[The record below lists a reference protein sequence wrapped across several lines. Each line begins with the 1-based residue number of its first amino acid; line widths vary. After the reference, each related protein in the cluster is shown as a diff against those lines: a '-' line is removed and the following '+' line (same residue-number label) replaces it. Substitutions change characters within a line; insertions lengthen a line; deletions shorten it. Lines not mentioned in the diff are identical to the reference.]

1 MAGKPKTGLDYAGWS
16 VNLFDG
22 DTKIDKLLDA
32 QGWTGFGIY
41 FYLCQMAYKFD
52 GYFYRWA
59 YDDSAST
66 ARRMGGGIGSGTVEE
81 TVRYCLQIGLFDQG
95 LFDGWGILTSRGIQ
109 RRFYAAIQERRRK
122 AVISDYWLLND
133 EESRGLEKC
142 ASYENAPPANEHLPP
157 ADGHLPQA
165 NAYKSKVKE
174 SKGEEVRAC
183 ARKDP
188 DIAHVFGYYFDHICP
203 QMTQRAADELKAYIS
218 AMGPECCIRGMDEA
232 IEGGVLTWKYVK
244 GVLDA
249 KRKQGVKSMED
260 WDELEKRRNQ
270 TEPPTAPPRP
280 AKRYQTVEIDGKL
293 VDVEVKA

>member
-1 MAGKPKTGLDYAGWS
+1 MP
-16 VNLFDG
+16 
-22 DTKIDKLLDA
+22 
-32 QGWTGFGIY
+32 
-41 FYLCQMAYKFD
+41 
-52 GYFYRWA
+52 
-59 YDDSAST
+59 
-66 ARRMGGGIGSGTVEE
+66 
-81 TVRYCLQIGLFDQG
+81 IGLFDQG

-142 ASYENAPPANEHLPP
+142 ASYENTPPANEHLPP
-157 ADGHLPQA
+157 ADGHFPPA
-165 NAYKSKVKE
+165 NAYKSKGKE

-249 KRKQGVKSMED
+249 KRRAWMTGTSWRSGEIRQTNLQLRRALQRDIRRLRSMGS
-260 WDELEKRRNQ
+260 W
-270 TEPPTAPPRP
+270 
-280 AKRYQTVEIDGKL
+280 
-293 VDVEVKA
+293 

>member
-1 MAGKPKTGLDYAGWS
+1 M
-16 VNLFDG
+16 
-22 DTKIDKLLDA
+22 
-32 QGWTGFGIY
+32 
-41 FYLCQMAYKFD
+41 
-52 GYFYRWA
+52 
-59 YDDSAST
+59 
-66 ARRMGGGIGSGTVEE
+66 
-81 TVRYCLQIGLFDQG
+81 
-95 LFDGWGILTSRGIQ
+95 
-109 RRFYAAIQERRRK
+109 
-122 AVISDYWLLND
+122 
-133 EESRGLEKC
+133 
-142 ASYENAPPANEHLPP
+142 
-157 ADGHLPQA
+157 PQA

-270 TEPPTAPPRP
+270 TDQPTAPPRP

>member
-1 MAGKPKTGLDYAGWS
+1 MAGRPKTGLDYAGWS

-32 QGWTGFGIY
+32 QGWTGFSIY

-52 GYFYRWA
+52 GYFYRWT
-59 YDDSAST
+59 YDDSATT
-66 ARRMGGGIGSGTVEE
+66 ARRMGGGIGSEAVRNTVGL
-81 TVRYCLQIGLFDQG
+81 CLQIGLFDKP
-95 LFDGWGILTSRGIQ
+95 LFDRDGILTSRGIQ

-122 AVISDYWLLND
+122 TVISDYWLLDD
-133 EESRGLEKC
+133 EESKGLEKC
-142 ASYENAPPANEHLPP
+142 APYDNSQTANRHSPPADRHLPP
-157 ADGHLPQA
+157 AD
-165 NAYKSKVKE
+165 AYKSKVKE
-174 SKGEEVRAC
+174 SKGEEVRAR
-183 ARKDP
+183 ARKDQ

-203 QMTQRAADELKAYIS
+203 QMTQRAAEELKAYIS

-249 KRKQGVKSMED
+249 KRKQGVKSIDD

-270 TEPPTAPPRP
+270 TGPPAGPPRP
-280 AKRYQTVEIDGKL
+280 AKRYRTVEIDGKL
-293 VDVEVKA
+293 VDVEVEA

>member
-66 ARRMGGGIGSGTVEE
+66 ARRMGGGIRSGTVDE
-81 TVRYCLQIGLFDQG
+81 TVRCCLQIGLFDRG
-95 LFDGWGILTSRGIQ
+95 LFDRWGILTSRGIQ

-122 AVISDYWLLND
+122 TVISNYWLLND

-142 ASYENAPPANEHLPP
+142 ASYEETTPANEHLPP
-157 ADGHLPQA
+157 ADGHLPPA
-165 NAYKSKVKE
+165 DDPKSKVKQ
-174 SKGEEVRAC
+174 SKETKVRVC
-183 ARKDP
+183 AHNDP

-203 QMTQRAADELKAYIS
+203 QITQRAADEFKAYIS
-218 AMGPECCIRGMDEA
+218 TMGPECCIRGIDEA
-232 IEGGVLTWKYVK
+232 IEGGVLSWRYVK

-249 KRKQGVKSMED
+249 KRKQGVKSIDD
-260 WDELEKRRNQ
+260 WDKLEAQRKQ
-270 TEPPTAPPRP
+270 TDNPTVQPRP
-280 AKRYQTVEIDGKL
+280 AKRYKTVEIIG
-293 VDVEVKA
+293 